1 MYCLAVSFSPF
12 DIFNIF
18 CSSTCR
24 FFCFL
29 GNQINVK
36 QSIYAELKMMAW
48 WNTKYLW
55 DIMAS
60 IATERNGKL
69 FIFMTGFFGY
79 DLI

>member
-1 MYCLAVSFSPF
+1 ML
-12 DIFNIF
+12 
-18 CSSTCR
+18 SSR
-24 FFCFL
+24 
-29 GNQINVK
+29 
-36 QSIYAELKMMAW
+36 W
-48 WNTKYLW
+48 WSDETQNTKYLW